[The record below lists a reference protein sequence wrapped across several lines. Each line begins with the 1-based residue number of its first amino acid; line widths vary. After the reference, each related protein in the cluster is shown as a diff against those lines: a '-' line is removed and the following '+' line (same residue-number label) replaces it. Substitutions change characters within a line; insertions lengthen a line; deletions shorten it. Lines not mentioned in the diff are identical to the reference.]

1 MNDQAL
7 REIRSVNSEIFENI
21 RNNAFGFIEHKNNF
35 GKYSDIYAIDNKSAL
50 GTNYSVKNSEQD

>member
-1 MNDQAL
+1 L